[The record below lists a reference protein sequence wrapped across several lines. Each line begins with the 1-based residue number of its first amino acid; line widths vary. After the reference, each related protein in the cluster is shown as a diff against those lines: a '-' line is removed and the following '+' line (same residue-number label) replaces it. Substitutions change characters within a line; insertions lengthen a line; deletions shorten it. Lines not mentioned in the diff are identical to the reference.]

1 MNKHFKDIKATVSV
15 TDWRLEQLRRDGF
28 NAATLTSYLHDN
40 AVRVLNGHRADQG
53 ITVDLSEHHA
63 HKARTD
69 SDIKGR
75 GDARAGDSFLGSAE
89 PRPVADSAAPRLT
102 ESEKAE
108 AVDAGARSLA
118 RAVVGEWPKYRKMLN
133 GVGVYAGREDGCMY
147 HQHEGRLRGPYAR
160 FESDRGSPEITPAE
174 AADWLERNG
183 HPDAAKQARG
193 DDPLRDDASLRKHLG
208 AK

>member
-15 TDWRLEQLRRDGF
+15 TEWRLAQLRRDGF

-53 ITVDLSEHHA
+53 ITVIS
-63 HKARTD
+63 D
-69 SDIKGR
+69 SVHR
-75 GDARAGDSFLGSAE
+75 EAAE
-89 PRPVADSAAPRLT
+89 AFASGVVQAKYSTPSDAAPRLT

-183 HPDAAKQARG
+183 HPDAAKQA
-193 DDPLRDDASLRKHLG
+193 LASLRKHLG

>member
-1 MNKHFKDIKATVSV
+1 MNKHYADLRCTVSV

-53 ITVDLSEHHA
+53 VTVDLSEHHA

-69 SDIKGR
+69 SDIKGHS
-75 GDARAGDSFLGSAE
+75 DARSRWFAAWLGD
-89 PRPVADSAAPRLT
+89 AAPRLT

-174 AADWLERNG
+174 AADWLEANG

-193 DDPLRDDASLRKHLG
+193 DDPLRDAASLRKHLG